1 MRRLTALGPF
11 NGTVC
16 RALQRDGPFNGTL
29 QRDGPFNGTLTGR
42 DERRNL
48 NHSAREIESL
58 DRVYRRFRE
67 PPGRALLSRSW
78 NQSLRSPETISFR
91 TPANS
96 RSEAAGM
103 FKLSAWK
110 FACDCGEQNCSY
122 DAAVV
127 IEATAFVCKRAESF

>member
-48 NHSAREIESL
+48 NHSAREIECTGVFENRPDERSL
-58 DRVYRRFRE
+58 
-67 PPGRALLSRSW
+67 PRSW
-78 NQSLRSPETISFR
+78 NQSLRSPETISIR
-91 TPANS
+91 TPANL

-110 FACDCGEQNCSY
+110 FACDCGEQNCSH